1 MLAKGLPLTA
11 LAIYQGAD
19 MIGVYS
25 LTVDYRGS
33 PDLVWLIGGCSGGS
47 LAILNP

>member
-19 MIGVYS
+19 MIGYTRLLS
-25 LTVDYRGS
+25 TTVGHLIWFGS
-33 PDLVWLIGGCSGGS
+33 SAGVAAVASQF
-47 LAILNP
+47 